1 MAIINLTING
11 RSYEMSCDD
20 GQEPHLR
27 KLAEYIDEKVRQLA
41 ESVGPVGDSR
51 LLVMAN
57 LLIADELFDAYT
69 KMHAQAQEGA
79 QSEDTAVAV
88 SAARALDA
96 CAARIEAIADRVAR
110 PH

>member
-69 KMHAQAQEGA
+69 KVHGLSQEGA
-79 QSEDTAVAV
+79 KAAEAPSAGTAAQ
-88 SAARALDA
+88 ALDA
-96 CAARIEAIADRVAR
+96 CAARIEAMADRVAAS
-110 PH
+110 H

>member
-69 KMHAQAQEGA
+69 KLHAQSQEDA
-79 QSEDTAVAV
+79 KSAETASADT
-88 SAARALDA
+88 AARALDA
-96 CAARIEAIADRVAR
+96 CAARIERIADRVAR

>member
-11 RSYEMSCDD
+11 RNYEMSCDD

-27 KLAEYIDEKVRQLA
+27 KLADYIDEKVRQLA

-69 KMHAQAQEGA
+69 KLHRSSQEGA
-79 QSEDTAVAV
+79 QAVDTAPAE
-88 SAARALDA
+88 AAAGALDA
-96 CAARIEAIADRVAR
+96 CAARIEAMADRVA
-110 PH
+110 HH